1 MGNRP
6 HAKQGDD
13 IMQTIR
19 ILAVSGALAM
29 FATAA
34 AAQTVGIATGPQATP
49 TNATGSAIA
58 KVVNEATGL
67 QTRAVPHTSNDV
79 SMPVLNRGQI
89 DFGIASIDLANTAYH
104 GLEQF
109 DGRKLGNIRIVAKLF
124 PLNVGII
131 VRKDSDIKTAA
142 QLKGKRYP
150 SEFTAQKGVVKVA
163 VALLANAGLSYK
175 DVVGV
180 PVPNTSRGN
189 EDFVQ
194 GKSDSAMLAL
204 GAARLKQTD
213 AQVGG
218 IRILPIDTSPDGIAR
233 MRKFMPHS
241 YAFKLKAGVIPGAES
256 EMSIMSYDLLLVTT
270 AQTNDDIVYKTVKAM
285 HQGRDK
291 LIAVTPVFRNF
302 QPAAMYANYQG
313 VLYHPGAIKYYKEAS
328 VALSN

>member
-1 MGNRP
+1 MRIFRSLAG
-6 HAKQGDD
+6 AAVAAL
-13 IMQTIR
+13 TI
-19 ILAVSGALAM
+19 GAAS
-29 FATAA
+29 
-34 AAQTVGIATGPQATP
+34 AQTVGIATGPQATP

-79 SMPVLNRGQI
+79 SMPLLNRGQV

-109 DGRKLGNIRIVAKLF
+109 KGRKLGNVRIVAKLF

-131 VRKDSDIKTAA
+131 VRKDSNIKTGA

-163 VALLANAGLSYK
+163 EALLANAGLSYK

-218 IRILPIDTSPDGIAR
+218 IRILPIDTSNEGIAR
-233 MRKFMPHS
+233 MKKFMPHA
-241 YAFKLKAGVIPGAES
+241 YAFKLKPGVIPGAEG
-256 EMSIMSYDLLLVTT
+256 EISIMSYDLLLVAA
-270 AQTNDDIVYKTVKAM
+270 AQTKDDIVYKAVKAM
-285 HQGRDK
+285 HEGRDK

-302 QPAAMYANYQG
+302 QPAGMYANYEG
-313 VLYHPGAIKYYKEAS
+313 VIYHPGAIKYYKEAG
-328 VALSN
+328 VALMN

>member
-1 MGNRP
+1 
-6 HAKQGDD
+6 
-13 IMQTIR
+13 MQMIR
-19 ILAVSGALAM
+19 TAAMAAALALL
-29 FATAA
+29 AGTAS
-34 AAQTVGIATGPQATP
+34 AQTVGIATGPQATP

-58 KVVNEATGL
+58 KVVNEAAGL

-79 SMPVLNRGQI
+79 SMPILNRGQV
-89 DFGIASIDLANTAYH
+89 DFGIASIDLANTAFH

-109 DGRKLGNIRIVAKLF
+109 DGRKLSNVRIVAKLF

-150 SEFTAQKGVVKVA
+150 SEFTAQKGVLKVA
-163 VALLANAGLSYK
+163 EALLANGGLSYK
-175 DVVGV
+175 DVTGV

-218 IRILPIDTSPDGIAR
+218 IRILPIDTSPEGLAR
-233 MRKFMPHS
+233 MRKLMPHA
-241 YAFKLKAGVIPGAES
+241 YAFKLKAGAVPGADS
-256 EMSIMSYDLLLVTT
+256 EISIMSYDLLLVAA
-270 AQTNDDIVYKTVKAM
+270 AQTKDDIVYQTVKAM
-285 HQGRDK
+285 HQGKDK

-302 QPAAMYANYQG
+302 QPAGMYTNYQG
-313 VLYHPGAIKYYKEAS
+313 LQYHPGALKYYKEAS

>member
-1 MGNRP
+1 M
-6 HAKQGDD
+6 HS
-13 IMQTIR
+13 IR
-19 ILAVSGALAM
+19 TLALSGALAI

-79 SMPVLNRGQI
+79 SMPILNRGQVE
-89 DFGIASIDLANTAYH
+89 FGIASIDLANTAYQ
-104 GLEQF
+104 GIEQF
-109 DGRKLGNIRIVAKLF
+109 KGRKLGNIRIVARLF

-131 VRKDSDIKTAA
+131 VRKDSDIKNAA
-142 QLKGKRYP
+142 QLKGTRYP

-163 VALLANAGLSYK
+163 EALLANAGLSYK
-175 DVVGV
+175 DVVGI

-218 IRILPIDTSPDGIAR
+218 IRVLPIDTSPDGIAR
-233 MRKFMPHS
+233 MRKLMPHS
-241 YAFKLKAGVIPGAES
+241 YAFKVKAGVLPGAPTEI
-256 EMSIMSYDLLLVTT
+256 SIMSYDLLLVAA
-270 AQTNDDIVYKTVKAM
+270 AQTKDDVVYKTVKAM
-285 HQGRDK
+285 HHGKDK

-302 QPAAMYANYQG
+302 QPVAMYSNYQG
-313 VLYHPGAIKYYKEAS
+313 VLYHPGAIKYYKEAG
-328 VALSN
+328 VAPTN

>member
-1 MGNRP
+1 MRAIG
-6 HAKQGDD
+6 
-13 IMQTIR
+13 
-19 ILAVSGALAM
+19 ILALALNVAVAAGAAS
-29 FATAA
+29 
-34 AAQTVGIATGPQATP
+34 AQTVGIATGPQATP

-67 QTRAVPHTSNDV
+67 QTRAVPHTSNDIA
-79 SMPVLNRGQI
+79 MPILNRGQV
-89 DFGIASIDLANTAYH
+89 DFAIASIDLANTAYH

-109 DGRKLGNIRIVAKLF
+109 KDRKLGNVRIVAKLF

-131 VRKDSDIKTAA
+131 VRKDSGITSAA

-163 VALLANAGLSYK
+163 EALLANAGLSYQ

-180 PVPNTSRGN
+180 PVPNTSRGD
-189 EDFVQ
+189 EDFIQ

-218 IRILPIDTSPDGIAR
+218 IRILPIDTSPEGIAR
-233 MRKFMPHS
+233 MKKLMPHA
-241 YAFKLKAGVIPGAES
+241 YAFTLKQGAVPGADADIP
-256 EMSIMSYDLLLVTT
+256 IMSYDLLLVAT
-270 AQTNDDIVYKTVKAM
+270 AQTKDDIVYDAVKAM

-291 LIAVTPVFRNF
+291 LVAVTPVFRNF
-302 QPAAMYANYQG
+302 QPAGMYANYEG
-313 VLYHPGAIKYYKEAS
+313 LLYHPGAVKYYKEAGL
-328 VALSN
+328 ALTN